1 MLPKCGAT
9 VVCRAG
15 LRERKKES
23 DREGAGR
30 VKSKREKAV
39 ETASLLEWMD
49 C

>member
-1 MLPKCGAT
+1 MLHKCDAT
-9 VVCRAG
+9 VVCGAG
-15 LRERKKES
+15 LRERKKER

-30 VKSKREKAV
+30 VQSKREKAV